1 MRLSSIYKS
10 CSFVLMNST
19 AHLKTSLVISTYN
32 WKEALELVLKSVL
45 KQKVMPF
52 EIVIADDGSKDDT
65 KDLIERY
72 KSKFKIPL
80 HHVWQKDEG
89 FRKSMII
96 NKAVTKTQGDYIIQ
110 VDGDC
115 MMHPSFIKDHLR
127 YARQGVYLS
136 GSRVTIKESQLES
149 LFKEQNT
156 RLHVFSKGIKKRGRA
171 LHLPLLSTFYKESD
185 GFNLKNRGCNMSFA
199 KKDFIA
205 VNGYNEDFE
214 GWGRE
219 DSELGRRFH
228 NYGLLNRRLKNIAI
242 VYHIYHYEKP
252 KDNLDDNHQMEVDAV
267 KNKTVWCEHGID
279 KYLSE

>member
-1 MRLSSIYKS
+1 MKLQAP
-10 CSFVLMNST
+10 MT
-19 AHLKTSLVISTYN
+19 TSLVISTYN
-32 WKEALELVLKSVL
+32 WKEALELVLESVRRQIL
-45 KQKVMPF
+45 MPT
-52 EIVIADDGSKDDT
+52 EIVIADDGSKEDT
-65 KDLIERY
+65 KVLIDSFR
-72 KSKFKIPL
+72 SKLKIPI
-80 HHVWQKDEG
+80 HHIWQEDKG

-96 NKAVTKTQGDYIIQ
+96 NKAVAKASSEYIIQ

-115 MMHPSFIKDHLR
+115 IMHQSFIRDHMR

-136 GSRVTIKESQLES
+136 GSRVSIRESYLHKLFENKNTQL
-149 LFKEQNT
+149 T
-156 RLHVFSKGIKKRGRA
+156 VFSKGIKKRGRA

-185 GFNLKNRGCNMSFA
+185 DFNRKNRGCNMSFA
-199 KKDFIA
+199 RKDFIA

-252 KDNLDDNHQMEVDAV
+252 KDKLDENHQMEVDAV
-267 KNKTVWCEHGID
+267 KNKTVWCDNGID

>member
-1 MRLSSIYKS
+1 MYKS
-10 CSFVLMNST
+10 CSFALMKSQ
-19 AHLKTSLVISTYN
+19 AHMKTSLVISTYN

-45 KQKVMPF
+45 KQKMMPS
-52 EIVIADDGSKDDT
+52 EIVIADDGSKADT
-65 KDLIERY
+65 KALIESY
-72 KSKFKIPL
+72 QAKFDIPL
-80 HHVWQKDEG
+80 HHVWQEDEG

-96 NKAVTKTQGDYIIQ
+96 NKAVAQAKGDYIIQ

-115 MMHPSFIKDHLR
+115 IMHPSFIKDHLR
-127 YARQGVYLS
+127 YARRGVYLS
-136 GSRVTIKESQLES
+136 GSRVSIKESYLEP
-149 LFKEQNT
+149 LFRKQKT
-156 RLHVFSKGIKKRGRA
+156 RLNILSKGLKKRGRA
-171 LHLPLLSTFYKESD
+171 LYLPILSTFYKESD

-199 KKDFIA
+199 REDFIA

-242 VYHIYHYEKP
+242 IYHIYHYEKP
-252 KDNLDDNHQMEVDAV
+252 KDKLDENHQMEVDAV

-279 KYLSE
+279 KYISE

>member
-1 MRLSSIYKS
+1 M
-10 CSFVLMNST
+10 T
-19 AHLKTSLVISTYN
+19 TSLVISTYN

-45 KQKVMPF
+45 KQNIMPS

-65 KDLIERY
+65 KLLIEQY
-72 KSKFKIPL
+72 TSKFEIPL
-80 HHVWQKDEG
+80 HHVWQEDEG

-96 NKAVTKTQGDYIIQ
+96 NKAVAIAEGDYIIQ

-115 MMHPSFIKDHLR
+115 IMHPSFIKDHLR
-127 YARQGVYLS
+127 YAREGVYLS
-136 GSRVTIKESQLES
+136 GSRVTIKESHLDT
-149 LFKEQNT
+149 LFKKQQT
-156 RLHVFSKGIKKRGRA
+156 RFNILSKGLKKRGRA
-171 LHLPLLSTFYKESD
+171 LHLRLLSTFYKEND

-199 KKDFIA
+199 KEDFIG

-219 DSELGRRFH
+219 DSELGRRFY

-242 VYHIYHYEKP
+242 VYHIYHFEKP
-252 KDNLDDNHQMEVDAV
+252 KDNLDENHQMEVDAV
-267 KNKTVWCEHGID
+267 KNKTVWCKHGLD

>member
-1 MRLSSIYKS
+1 MTDISVI
-10 CSFVLMNST
+10 
-19 AHLKTSLVISTYN
+19 ISTYN
-32 WKEALELVLKSVL
+32 SEAWLEKVLWGYSCQSFKN
-45 KQKVMPF
+45 F
-52 EIVIADDGSKDDT
+52 EIVIADDGSKEDT
-65 KDLIERY
+65 KVLIEQY

-80 HHVWQKDEG
+80 HHVWQEDEG

-96 NKAVTKTQGDYIIQ
+96 NKAVAKAEGDYIIQ

-136 GSRVTIKESQLES
+136 GSRVTIKESYLKP
-149 LFKEQNT
+149 LFRKQKT
-156 RLHVFSKGIKKRGRA
+156 RFNIVSKGLKKRGRA

-185 GFNLKNRGCNMSFA
+185 GFNRKNRGCNMSFSRE
-199 KKDFIA
+199 DFIA

-228 NYGLLNRRLKNIAI
+228 NLGLLNRRLKNIAI

-252 KDNLDDNHQMEVDAV
+252 KDNLEDNHQMEVDAV

>member
-1 MRLSSIYKS
+1 M
-10 CSFVLMNST
+10 
-19 AHLKTSLVISTYN
+19 KTSLVISTYN

-45 KQKVMPF
+45 KQKRLPS

-65 KDLIERY
+65 KQLIEAY
-72 KSKFKIPL
+72 KAKFDIPL
-80 HHVWQKDEG
+80 HHVWQEDKG
-89 FRKSMII
+89 FRKAMII
-96 NKAVTKTQGDYIIQ
+96 NKAVAKAQGDYIIQ

-115 MMHPSFIKDHLR
+115 IMHSSFIKDHMR

-136 GSRVTIKESQLES
+136 GSRVSVREGYLKP
-149 LFKEQNT
+149 LFDKQKT
-156 RLHVFSKGIKKRGRA
+156 RFNVFSSGLKKRGRA
-171 LHLPLLSTFYKESD
+171 LHLPSLSKFYKESD

-199 KKDFIA
+199 REDFIA
-205 VNGYNEDFE
+205 VNGYNEAFE

-242 VYHIYHYEKP
+242 IYHIYHYEKP
-252 KDNLDDNHQMEVDAV
+252 KDKLEENHQMEVDAV
-267 KNKTVWCEHGID
+267 KHKTVWCEHGID